1 MTGTCDQP
9 MHIVLIDDDE
19 VDAEAV
25 ARLLQRQRGRYR
37 LTTFPDA
44 CSARDAL
51 SGDFGGRLLTQRYLI
66 LLDLN
71 MPRMTG
77 FEFLDWLRSRPG
89 LLRSIVFVFTTSET
103 ASDCVQA
110 YDRQVAGY
118 LAKAQLS
125 AGYRGLLPLLTAFCA
140 SVTFPPPRKAT
151 S

>member
-1 MTGTCDQP
+1 MNLSASKP
-9 MHIVLIDDDE
+9 LHIILVEDDE
-19 VDAEAV
+19 VDAEAIERAFGALGV
-25 ARLLQRQRGRYR
+25 AVKTTRFADGRM
-37 LTTFPDA
+37 A
-44 CSARDAL
+44 IDAL
-51 SGDFGGRLLTQRYLI
+51 RSAWGSQLQAEPHVI

-118 LAKAQLS
+118 LAKAQLG
-125 AGYRGLLPLLTAFCA
+125 AGYRGLLPLLTAFCT
-140 SVTFPPPRKAT
+140 SVCFPPPRKAAT
-151 S
+151 